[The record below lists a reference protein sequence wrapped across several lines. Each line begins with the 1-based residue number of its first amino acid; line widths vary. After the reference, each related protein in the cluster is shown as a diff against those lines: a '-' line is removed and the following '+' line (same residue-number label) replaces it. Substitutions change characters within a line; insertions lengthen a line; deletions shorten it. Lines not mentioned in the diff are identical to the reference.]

1 MGDNRTLQEA
11 LATMDKRNFP
21 QYKVELDKAREIL
34 HNSKNQYARTLLGRI
49 TTLTDYADSIDT
61 VNDMMKAHKEGN
73 ITEEEY
79 QALSKLSGYVIA
91 DNVGLKFSE
100 PHKDVPIMDVFRKR
114 IWSNVDMSKV
124 VQFRNCVTDLL
135 MLEFI
140 NLEEYIDLSNE
151 VDRYIQYTLSD
162 GGIR

>member
-1 MGDNRTLQEA
+1 MDNQTLQQA
-11 LATMDKRNFP
+11 LSTMDKRNFP
-21 QYKVELDKAREIL
+21 QYKAELDKANKVL
-34 HNSKNQYARTLLGRI
+34 HNSNNKYARTLLGRI

-61 VNDMMKAHKEGN
+61 VNDMLKAHKDGT
-73 ITEEEY
+73 ITDEEY
-79 QALSKLSGYVIA
+79 DALSKLSGYVIA

-124 VQFRNCVTDLL
+124 VQFRNCVTDML

-140 NLEEYIDLSNE
+140 TLEEYIDLSNE
-151 VDRYIQYTLSD
+151 VDRYVQYTLSD
-162 GGIR
+162 GGIK